1 MHSPEM
7 PWKDNPPTRGRPVHM
22 YATCGVRLE
31 AVRGHDDGIKGV
43 LGQGERPKSTD
54 VLTMLPSGSM
64 CVFWCDENGP
74 ARVKLVGVLVTVGH
88 QLVHV

>member
-7 PWKDNPPTRGRPVHM
+7 SWKDDPPTRGRAV
-22 YATCGVRLE
+22 VRIE
-31 AVRGHDDGIKGV
+31 AVRCHDDGIKGV

-64 CVFWCDENGP
+64 CVFG
-74 ARVKLVGVLVTVGH
+74 VMKMVLLVLSRWEFW
-88 QLVHV
+88 